1 MPAPPPRSNLSPP
14 PSPNAGL
21 EGGHPATKHYKDQS
35 PPGPPGGGGG
45 TRGRGW
51 GTAVTPRAAL
61 SPDRRSG
68 SAQRRGSCVGFL
80 RFRDTGEPTPR
91 ICRWPR
97 ESRCRIGVPSA
108 APPVAPGAVGA
119 HLPDP
124 GLHVCPAPPSQRKT
138 LRSPSPLP
146 DPQFPTGPWAAVTP
160 GGVPGLVGGGDGD
173 VSPPPPTP
181 VPPRSSSLLLYFF
194 GFFFVFL
201 VFFCFSLSSCIDL
214 RLF

>member
-45 TRGRGW
+45 TRGRGR

-160 GGVPGLVGGGDGD
+160 GGGPGVGGGGGRLP
-173 VSPPPPTP
+173 SPSHPRPPPG
-181 VPPRSSSLLLYFF
+181 PPHCCYIFLGFFFCFF
-194 GFFFVFL
+194 GFFLFFL
-201 VFFCFSLSSCIDL
+201 V
-214 RLF
+214 